1 MTRTNSNLLVSGC
14 RKEQFEMRKSKIH
27 FEVVLIES
35 VKKILEQQQ
44 KKEKQEQEKELA
56 EKKESGNGT

>member
-1 MTRTNSNLLVSGC
+1 
-14 RKEQFEMRKSKIH
+14 MRKSKIH

>member
-1 MTRTNSNLLVSGC
+1 M
-14 RKEQFEMRKSKIH
+14 QKSKTH
-27 FEVVLIES
+27 FEVIPIES

-44 KKEKQEQEKELA
+44 KEKQEREKGLA